1 MPYIPATEI
10 GAIFLVVGVLIGLS
24 KLREAY
30 PDLPQSIKPLLYVCA
45 GLLLAG
51 VGYQMLP
58 DLFHH
63 MFGSFGSGSSTAS
76 TTSATGAGAP
86 AAGATASPG
95 AAGGSAPRPKTGTVT
110 EVEYT
115 ITEGAKPAASVAA
128 VQPAPETVAPPKAPE
143 PAAAPEPA
151 PAAPE
156 VADAKPESRGKKVIK
171 SIGHVFHIGRH
182 KDQDG
187 E

>member
-10 GAIFLVVGVLIGLS
+10 GAVFLVVGVLIGLS

-30 PDLPQSIKPLLYVCA
+30 PDLPQSIKPFLYVCA

-63 MFGSFGSGSSTAS
+63 MFGSFGGGSATAS
-76 TTSATGAGAP
+76 TTSATGAP
-86 AAGATASPG
+86 AAGAASPG
-95 AAGGSAPRPKTGTVT
+95 AAGGGTPRPKTGTVT

-115 ITEGAKPAASVAA
+115 ITEPAKPAASVAA
-128 VQPAPETVAPPKAPE
+128 VQPAPEAVAPPKAPE